1 MSRSQPTAPS
11 KFGQS
16 SPRVVDPLD
25 RAARADGGKI
35 IAALAARFRNL
46 DTAEEAFAE
55 ACARAVAAWA
65 NTPPRDPAAWLYRVA
80 ERVALD
86 RVRQATVRTSVVL
99 PEPEPDPTAEELMLD
114 ASPIPDERL
123 KLIFVCCHPAIH
135 PEARAALT
143 LRLVCGLSAEEIAR
157 AFLIS
162 EPTLAQR
169 LVRAKRKIA
178 LAGIG
183 FDVPGPEAWVDRLDA
198 VLSTIEVAYAHAHA
212 DGAGSGRHADYAT
225 EMLGI
230 TGTLAKM
237 LPNEAEVLALAAM
250 VRFAEARRPA
260 RVNQDGIMVPLSEQ
274 NPALWDAALIAEGR
288 AYFAVAARLS
298 PRAPRVVAA
307 LIHAEWCARASLAEP
322 PPWANILTIYDAL
335 LTVRDDAITRL
346 NRAVALAEVAGYEA
360 ALDAVD
366 ALDVP
371 GLAQFLPYHAVRAGL
386 LYRLGL
392 NAAAR
397 EAYDAAIALGPGVA
411 ERRWLAQ
418 RRAEIS

>member
-1 MSRSQPTAPS
+1 MNTAH
-11 KFGQS
+11 
-16 SPRVVDPLD
+16 LD
-25 RAARADGGKI
+25 AVFRAANGRI
-35 IAALAARFRNL
+35 IAALTARFRNL
-46 DTAEEAFAE
+46 DLAEDAFAE
-55 ACARAVAAWA
+55 ACARAVTAWA
-65 NTPPRDPAAWLYRVA
+65 AEMPRDPAGWLYRVA

-86 RVRQATVRTSVVL
+86 QVRRAGTRATAQL
-99 PEPEPDPTAEELMLD
+99 PEPEPEPTAEELMMAD
-114 ASPIPDERL
+114 ARLIPDERL
-123 KLIFVCCHPAIH
+123 QLIFVCCHPAIH

-143 LRLVCGLSAEEIAR
+143 LRLVCGLSTGEIAR
-157 AFLIS
+157 AFLIG

-169 LVRAKRKIA
+169 LVRAKKKIA
-178 LAGIG
+178 VAGIP
-183 FDVPGPEAWVDRLDA
+183 FAVPGPDAWGERLDA

-212 DGAGSGRHADYAT
+212 DGAGSGRHADYAS

-230 TGTLAKM
+230 TAILARM
-237 LPNEAEVLALAAM
+237 IPGEAEVLAIAAT

-260 RVNQDGIMVPLSEQ
+260 RVGDNGVMIPLSEQ
-274 NPALWDAALIAEGR
+274 DPARWDAALIAEGR
-288 AYFAVAARLS
+288 AYFAAAARIA

-307 LIHAEWCARASLAEP
+307 LIHAEWCARQSLAEP

-346 NRAVALAEVAGYEA
+346 NRAVALGEVVGHDV
-360 ALDAVD
+360 ALEEVD

-392 NAAAR
+392 HAAAR
-397 EAYDAAIALGPGVA
+397 EAYNAALVLEPGEA
-411 ERRWLAQ
+411 ERQWLEQ

>member
-1 MSRSQPTAPS
+1 MA
-11 KFGQS
+11 
-16 SPRVVDPLD
+16 DPLD
-25 RAARADGGKI
+25 RAARADGGRI

-65 NTPPRDPAAWLYRVA
+65 STPPRDPAAWLYRVA

-99 PEPEPDPTAEELMLD
+99 PEPEPEPIAEELMLD

-143 LRLVCGLSAEEIAR
+143 LRLVCSLSVEEIAR

-183 FDVPGPEAWVDRLDA
+183 FDVPGPEAWADRLDA

-212 DGAGSGRHADYAT
+212 DGAGKGPHADYAT

-230 TGTLAKM
+230 TATLANM
-237 LPNEAEVLALAAM
+237 LPNEAEVLALAAT

-260 RVNQDGIMVPLSEQ
+260 RVNAEGIMVPLSEQ
-274 NPALWDAALIAEGR
+274 DPTLWDAALIGEGR
-288 AYFAVAARLS
+288 AYFAVAARLN

-307 LIHAEWCARASLAEP
+307 LIHAEWCARGSLAEP

-386 LYRLGL
+386 LYLLGL
-392 NAAAR
+392 KAAAR
-397 EAYDAAIALGPGVA
+397 EAYDAALALGPGEA
-411 ERRWLAQ
+411 ERRWLEQ